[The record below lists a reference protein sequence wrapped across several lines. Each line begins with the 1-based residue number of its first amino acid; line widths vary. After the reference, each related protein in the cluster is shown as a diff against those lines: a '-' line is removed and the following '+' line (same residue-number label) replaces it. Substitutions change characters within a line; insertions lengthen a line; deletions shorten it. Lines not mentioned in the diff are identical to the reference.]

1 MLFKIIFQNG
11 GLSGLE
17 RINGTLEGIGVAFD
31 LVKILQEKY
40 GFTYII
46 KEPQENVFGL
56 GKNGVYDLLSNG
68 VSLST

>member
-1 MLFKIIFQNG
+1 M
-11 GLSGLE
+11 
-17 RINGTLEGIGVAFD
+17 AFD